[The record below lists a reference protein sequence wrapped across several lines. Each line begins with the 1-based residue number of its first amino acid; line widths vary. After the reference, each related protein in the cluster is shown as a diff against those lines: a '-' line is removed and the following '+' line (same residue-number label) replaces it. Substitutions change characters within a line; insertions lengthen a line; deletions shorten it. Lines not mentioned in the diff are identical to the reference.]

1 MLEERAVVSRVED
14 GQVWVKPF
22 ASESCARCQRGQ
34 GCGGGVI
41 GRLVSRRRVDIAVAC
56 IGATPAVGAVVRVGV
71 EEGALMKAALA
82 IFALPIA
89 GLLAA
94 GAFAHQL
101 LGAHDLLVAAF
112 AAIGLIGG
120 FLVTRWLGE
129 HWQALGQTQPR
140 ILGPARSDDP
150 CAPIDAPR

>member
-1 MLEERAVVSRVED
+1 MLEERAVVSRVE
-14 GQVWVKPF
+14 GAQVWVKHF
-22 ASESCARCQRGQ
+22 GSESCARCQRGQ

-41 GRLVSRRRVDIAVAC
+41 GRLVSRRRADIEVAHV
-56 IGATPAVGAVVRVGV
+56 GPAPAVGAVVRVGV

-82 IFALPIA
+82 IFALPIV

-94 GAFAHQL
+94 GTFAHQL

-112 AAIGLIGG
+112 AGIGLVGG

-129 HWQALGQTQPR
+129 HWQAVGQTQPR
-140 ILGPARSDDP
+140 ILGLARTDDP
-150 CAPIDAPR
+150 CAPVDAGF